1 MNWHRI
7 LELALF
13 DLRWSIF
20 RRKGLMYIL
29 PFVLFWYL
37 VLKRFYD
44 GAANWIQSSDFLMLA
59 STRFDM
65 ELISHLFVELPP
77 SMSAFFILALYMTPF
92 FTMLAANDLFATDL
106 GSGYFRFLIT
116 RCQRSEIFLAR
127 CLSSLM
133 IIASCT
139 VVCAAAAVLIATFI
153 EGYSG
158 TVTGGYFFKIT
169 SILILYSIPFIA
181 GMALLST
188 MLNSAI
194 AVMLLASA
202 GYTLILIGIYIAE
215 AAFDEPVMFFYLL
228 PSGIKKDLISMH
240 STDLLIA
247 VASTPAYALILAAIA
262 WFLFKRRNF

>member
-7 LELALF
+7 LELAVF

-29 PFVLFWYL
+29 PFSLFWYV

-65 ELISHLFVELPP
+65 EIISHLFVELPP
-77 SMSAFFILALYMTPF
+77 SMSAFFILALYTTPF
-92 FTMLAANDLFATDL
+92 FTMLAANDLFASDL
-106 GSGYFRFLIT
+106 GNGYFRFLIT
-116 RCQRSEIFLAR
+116 RCHRSEIFLAR
-127 CLSSLM
+127 CLSSLL

-139 VVCAAAAVLIATFI
+139 LVCTAVAGLIATFI
-153 EGYSG
+153 EGYPG
-158 TVTGGYFFKIT
+158 TLTCGYFFKII
-169 SILILYSIPFIA
+169 SILIIYSIPFVA
-181 GMALLST
+181 GMAVLSA

-194 AVMLLASA
+194 AVMLLACA

-215 AAFDEPVMFFYLL
+215 AAFDEPAMFFYLL
-228 PSGIKKDLISMH
+228 PSGMKKDLISMH
-240 STDLLIA
+240 GTDMLIA
-247 VASTPAYALILAAIA
+247 VASTPAYALILACIA

>member
-7 LELALF
+7 LELTLY

-20 RRKGLMYIL
+20 RRKGLMYVL
-29 PFVLFWYL
+29 PFSLFWYL

-65 ELISHLFVELPP
+65 EIVSHLFVELPP
-77 SMSAFFILALYMTPF
+77 SMSAFFILAIYTTPF
-92 FTMLAANDLFATDL
+92 FTMLAANDLYASDMGT
-106 GSGYFRFLIT
+106 GYFRFLIT

-127 CLSSLM
+127 CLGSLM
-133 IIASCT
+133 IITFCT
-139 VVCAAAAVLIATFI
+139 LVCGITALLIAIFI
-153 EGYSG
+153 EGYPG
-158 TVTGGYFFKIT
+158 TTAVGYLLKII
-169 SILILYSIPFIA
+169 SILMLYSIPFIA
-181 GMALLST
+181 GMAVLSP

-194 AVMLLASA
+194 TVMLVACVS
-202 GYTLILIGIYIAE
+202 YTVTLIGLYIAS

-240 STDLLIA
+240 NTDLLIA
-247 VASTPAYALILAAIA
+247 IASTPVYTLILALIA
-262 WFLFKRRNF
+262 WSIFKRRNL

>member
-13 DLRWSIF
+13 DLRWSIY

-29 PFVLFWYL
+29 PFSLFWYL

-59 STRFDM
+59 STKFDM
-65 ELISHLFVELPP
+65 EIISHLFVELPP
-77 SMSAFFILALYMTPF
+77 SMSAFFILALYTTPF
-92 FTMLAANDLFATDL
+92 FTMLAANDLFASDL

-133 IIASCT
+133 IITICLLI
-139 VVCAAAAVLIATFI
+139 CGAAAALIATFV
-153 EGYSG
+153 EGYPA
-158 TVTGGYFFKIT
+158 TQTGGYFFKII
-169 SILILYSIPFIA
+169 SILIIYSIPFIA
-181 GMALLST
+181 GMAVLSA

-194 AVMLLASA
+194 AVMLLACA
-202 GYTLILIGIYIAE
+202 GYTMILIGIYIAE

-228 PSGIKKDLISMH
+228 PSGIKKDLISMN
-240 STDLLIA
+240 SSDMLIA
-247 VASTPAYALILAAIA
+247 LVSTPAYTLILACTA